1 MLAAFGAMDT
11 PHIQHNTRPTVCGTV
26 NISCGPCAPCAIAI
40 PTKSLGKFL
49 LILLS
54 TTLKKPKSIPQTL
67 RKSVQAPSGNV
78 SSKIF
83 ADQVPNLSFSTFKDR
98 QREKREGKKSF
109 SPITPKARTSF
120 EVPHTG

>member
-54 TTLKKPKSIPQTL
+54 TTLKNRNQSHKPSENLCRRPL
-67 RKSVQAPSGNV
+67 ENV

-83 ADQVPNLSFSTFKDR
+83 AERVPNLSFSTFKDR
-98 QREKREGKKSF
+98 HREKREEK
-109 SPITPKARTSF
+109 
-120 EVPHTG
+120 

>member
-40 PTKSLGKFL
+40 PTKSLGKIPAYPPL
-49 LILLS
+49 YN
-54 TTLKKPKSIPQTL
+54 TQKPKSIPQTL
-67 RKSVQAPSGNV
+67 RKSVEAPSGNV

-83 ADQVPNLSFSTFKDR
+83 AEQVPNLSFSIFKDR
-98 QREKREGKKSF
+98 HREKREEKKFLTYYTQSTNF
-109 SPITPKARTSF
+109 L
-120 EVPHTG
+120 